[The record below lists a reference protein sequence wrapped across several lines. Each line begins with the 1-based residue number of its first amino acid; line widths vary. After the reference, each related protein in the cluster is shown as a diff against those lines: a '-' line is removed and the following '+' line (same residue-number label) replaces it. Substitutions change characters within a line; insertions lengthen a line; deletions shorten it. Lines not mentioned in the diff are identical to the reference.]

1 MHQPAGFCACL
12 LQRIDKRLV
21 ILLIEENCI
30 PPVPPA
36 HHMVDRS
43 DVFNSR
49 FSWHQQPMPSVAEKI
64 IFLISEG
71 CPLFTLVR

>member
-1 MHQPAGFCACL
+1 
-12 LQRIDKRLV
+12 
-21 ILLIEENCI
+21 
-30 PPVPPA
+30 
-36 HHMVDRS
+36 MVDRS